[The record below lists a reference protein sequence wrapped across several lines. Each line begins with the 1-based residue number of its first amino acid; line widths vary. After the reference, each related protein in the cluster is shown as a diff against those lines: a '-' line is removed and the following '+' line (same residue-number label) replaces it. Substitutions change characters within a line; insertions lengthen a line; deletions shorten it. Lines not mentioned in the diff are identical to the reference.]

1 MNNPKKDSGYQL
13 GDLGVMYVINR
24 PGDTRFDGV
33 QLTEKVT
40 DSKTGKKIPT
50 VFVAYPK
57 DRNGAD
63 DVALYDDV
71 TRFASLNKYIDGSRE
86 ALGDMQG
93 HRDGILARV
102 GETYLIAAEVLIRQN
117 QYDDALYYI
126 NKIRQRAAYKSGE
139 DRSVYCDGGASYN
152 ENALGWKNDGVNSY
166 YTENSYYESNNITET
181 TAATSL
187 DITDIHN
194 LPAEDEAIIAKLGY
208 SSDYDR
214 MMCLLL
220 NERSRELCGEFHRWV
235 DLARTKTLVARVK
248 AFNPEAAPNIEE
260 RHLLRPIPQTYLDAI
275 QKNGHALT
283 PEEKK
288 AEQNPGY

>member
-1 MNNPKKDSGYQL
+1 MYNVYDMVNDSRFWKSFKTKYAVNNPKKDSGYQL

-102 GETYLIAAEVLIRQN
+102 GETYLIAAEV
-117 QYDDALYYI
+117 
-126 NKIRQRAAYKSGE
+126 
-139 DRSVYCDGGASYN
+139 
-152 ENALGWKNDGVNSY
+152 
-166 YTENSYYESNNITET
+166 
-181 TAATSL
+181 
-187 DITDIHN
+187 
-194 LPAEDEAIIAKLGY
+194 
-208 SSDYDR
+208 
-214 MMCLLL
+214 
-220 NERSRELCGEFHRWV
+220 
-235 DLARTKTLVARVK
+235 
-248 AFNPEAAPNIEE
+248 
-260 RHLLRPIPQTYLDAI
+260 
-275 QKNGHALT
+275 
-283 PEEKK
+283 
-288 AEQNPGY
+288 